1 MGTQPHAKR
10 RLTRLA
16 SRAVTAR
23 VLNRVPTNK
32 TNPEEAGA
40 GEHQNGYRSGGYR
53 SPCIRARRQAASV
66 KIKESFGAGSGRSAG
81 FYRQYAKVA
90 DPATASEEAAAA
102 QKAHRYAGNEVAQAS
117 ARWLPGSFQL
127 MAQAA
132 PSFGQPTP
140 IDWAS
145 LASHIGL
152 VFDIGAPAGR
162 ARARR
167 AHRARECGQH
177 GGTRRAGGAGA

>member
-66 KIKESFGAGSGRSAG
+66 KIKEAFGAGSGRSAG

-90 DPATASEEAAAA
+90 DPATASLEAAAA
-102 QKAHRYAGNEVAQAS
+102 QKAHRYARNEVAQAS

-140 IDWAS
+140 IS
-145 LASHIGL
+145 RL
-152 VFDIGAPAGR
+152 GR
-162 ARARR
+162 AGQP
-167 AHRARECGQH
+167 HRPCFRH
-177 GGTRRAGGAGA
+177 RRAGGSSASAPRAPRTRMR